1 MVTRFLDRVPS
12 WALPAVPVR
21 ASLVAAALLACWLLL
36 VAAGS
41 ERFVLVHAF
50 YLPVTLAAFWLG
62 GPGAVA
68 VALLAGLATGPALPD
83 GVRPAEY
90 VASDWMLRTGF
101 FTGFSVL
108 AWILLGRIR
117 AQARSMRGLY
127 ARTLRG
133 FVRALEYKDVET
145 SEHCERVARNAVLLG
160 RRLDLSANQLEA
172 LYWAG
177 FLHDLGK
184 LATPAEILA
193 KPGRLT
199 GEEYDLVRRHSDL
212 GADLLEGVSASFRS
226 IAEGVRH
233 HHERWDGMGYPDGL
247 AGDEIPLFGRIL
259 GVVDVFEALTS
270 DRPYRA
276 ALPVADAMAIVREGS
291 GTQFDPDLTERF
303 LTLVAADRVY
313 LQDRSG
319 KASIVEAPRSFN
331 PDVLREPA
339 WRPRRT
345 LS

>member
-1 MVTRFLDRVPS
+1 MVTRFLDQRPNGAV
-12 WALPAVPVR
+12 PAVTVR
-21 ASLVAAALLACWLLL
+21 AALVVLALIASWLLL
-36 VAAGS
+36 VTAGS
-41 ERFVLVHAF
+41 ELFVLVHAF

-62 GPGAVA
+62 GPSAVF
-68 VALLAGLATGPALPD
+68 VAIVAGVLTGPLLPV

-90 VASDWMLRTGF
+90 AAVDWIVRTGF
-101 FTGFSVL
+101 FVGFGVL
-108 AWILLGRIR
+108 AWILLGHIR
-117 AQARSMRGLY
+117 AQARSMQSLY

-160 RRLDLSANQLEA
+160 RRLDLSANRLEA

-177 FLHDLGK
+177 FLHDVGK
-184 LATPAEILA
+184 IATPAAILA

-199 GEEYDLVRRHSDL
+199 GDEYDVVRRHAPL
-212 GADLLEGVSASFRS
+212 GADLLEGVSESFRS
-226 IAEGVRH
+226 IAEGIRH
-233 HHERWDGMGYPDGL
+233 HHERWDGMGYPDALSGV
-247 AGDEIPLFGRIL
+247 EIPVYGRIL

-276 ALPVADAMAIVREGS
+276 ALPVAEAMAIVREGS
-291 GTQFDPDLTERF
+291 GTQFDPDLTETF
-303 LTLVAADRVY
+303 LALVAADRVY

-319 KASIVEAPRSFN
+319 KASIVETPRTFN

-339 WRPRRT
+339 WRERRT